1 MNRASDQKFWRIV
14 ACLTATQTGSVS
26 VSVSLGIPVLKDVS
40 APTDLQR
47 RRVCGCCGVNRD
59 RYLRIAANKMSQKT
73 AQETSISAVLPE
85 ISIYLYIYIYNASER
100 SSLVSHKLQQTL
112 V

>member
-85 ISIYLYIYIYNASER
+85 ISIYIYIYIMPVSAPL
-100 SSLVSHKLQQTL
+100 SSLINYNRH
-112 V
+112 